1 MSTCNHI
8 LKSGLFNG
16 KAVMIWVIMPAL
28 LVRTGGFSVAGTRK
42 EEPK

>member
-1 MSTCNHI
+1 MSTYSHV

-16 KAVMIWVIMPAL
+16 KAVMIWVITPAL

-42 EEPK
+42 EEPR